1 MSLQELV
8 ERAMSRAEGAQAT
21 SSESESSTVSFESD
35 RLKSVRSAQSTA
47 ISVRVVVDGKLGV
60 SRTNDP
66 DDREGVVE
74 RALEA
79 AEFGSPV
86 HFSFPGPAPLPAVK
100 VRDEAVPSVT
110 PAEMVTLGEGMIAK
124 VKEYSADILLG
135 AGVGRSVSRH
145 HLANSAGANLSE
157 ESTSFSLGLHGQ
169 RVRGTDILWVGHGL
183 SAKKRALDERFVTSR
198 TIELFRMAEKIVP
211 IGTGDMPV
219 IFSPAGMGV
228 LLLALRLGFNGKN
241 VVLGSSPLA
250 GKLGEKIADER
261 LSITDDPLVDFA
273 DGSSA
278 YDGEGVSHRVTPLIE
293 EGVVKNFLYDLDT
306 AGRADAESTGNG
318 IGCGS
323 TNVVV
328 GEGKTPYDEMIRS
341 TKEGLIIHDV
351 IGLGQGNPL
360 SGEFSVN
367 VNLGYKIE
375 NGEIVGRVKN
385 VMLAGNTYEA
395 IRRIDAIG
403 DRAEWAGGRL
413 LTPPVKVSSLS
424 VVASET

>member
-1 MSLQELV
+1 MNLQELV
-8 ERAMSRAEGAQAT
+8 ERAMDRAEGVQA
-21 SSESESSTVSFESD
+21 SSTVVESSTVSFESD

-47 ISVRVVVDGKLGV
+47 VTVRVVVDGKLGV

-66 DDREGVVE
+66 DDREGVVD

-79 AEFGSPV
+79 AQFGSPV
-86 HFSFPGPAPLPAVK
+86 HFSFPEPAPLPAVK
-100 VRDEAVPSVT
+100 VHDEAVPVVT
-110 PAEMVTLGEGMIAK
+110 PAEMVALGEGMIAR
-124 VKEYSADILLG
+124 VKEYNADILLG
-135 AGVGRSVSRH
+135 AGVGRSVGRH
-145 HLANSAGANLSE
+145 RLVNSAGTDFSE
-157 ESTSFSLGLHGQ
+157 ESTYFSLGLHGQ
-169 RVRGTDILWVGHGL
+169 LVRGTDILWVGHGL
-183 SAKKRALDERFVTSR
+183 SAKKRALDETVVTDR
-198 TIELFRMAEKIVP
+198 TIDLFRMAEKIVP

-261 LSITDDPLVDFA
+261 LSIIDDPLVDFA

-278 YDGEGVSHRVTPLIE
+278 YAGEGVPHRVTPLIE
-293 EGVVKNFLYDLDT
+293 AGVVKNFLYDLDT
-306 AGRADAESTGNG
+306 AGRAVSASTGNG
-318 IGCGS
+318 IGCGP
-323 TNVVV
+323 TNTVVA
-328 GEGKTPYDEMIRS
+328 EGQTSYEEMIRS
-341 TKEGLIIHDV
+341 TKKGLIIHDV

-395 IRRIDAIG
+395 IKKIEAIG

-413 LTPPVKVSSLS
+413 LTPPVKISSLS